1 MSFDGREATDKQY
14 AMMEKL
20 GIDYNPKGVSIGEA
34 RMLIANKLGKPL
46 NDFKDVDSA
55 KPRDITS
62 NYSQEKSSPS
72 LDKDTLIVR
81 QSCLKAAVEVHVC
94 YIHDTKTIQPI
105 DMITKMAEEFEKWV
119 FRDGK

>member
-1 MSFDGREATDKQY
+1 MSFNDREATDKQY

-20 GIDYNPKGVSIGEA
+20 GIDYNPKGVSISEA

-46 NDFKDVDSA
+46 NDFKDIDSA
-55 KPRDITS
+55 RPRDITS

-81 QSCLKAAVEVHVC
+81 QSCLKSAVEMCASRVAT
-94 YIHDTKTIQPI
+94 IPIKTEDII
-105 DMITKMAEEFEKWV
+105 DIAECFEKWV
-119 FRDGK
+119 FREDGK